1 MMNSE
6 NMSATSWQ
14 IVNKYIASLKECFE
28 ELDEGTKRDFWTF
41 VGEKDTRLTGK
52 SFQRPTGD
60 LVNKCFQ
67 GKSNERKEKNKL
79 LTIPKIKRM

>member
-1 MMNSE
+1 MNSE

-28 ELDEGTKRDFWTF
+28 ELDEGTKRDFWNF
-41 VGEKDTRLTGK
+41 VGEKDSRLTGR

-60 LVNKCFQ
+60 LVDKCFQ
-67 GKSNERKEKNKL
+67 GKINEMKDQDEF
-79 LTIPKIKRM
+79 LTTPKIVKI